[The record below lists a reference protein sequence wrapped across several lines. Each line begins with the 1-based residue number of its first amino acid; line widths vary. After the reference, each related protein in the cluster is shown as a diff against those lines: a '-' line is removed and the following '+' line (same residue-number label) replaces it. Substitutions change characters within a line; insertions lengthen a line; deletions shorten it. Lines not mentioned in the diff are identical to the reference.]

1 MDLLLVRHGESEGNS
16 LGQLQGHVDSPLT
29 PLGRAQA
36 RRVGAWL
43 KAQAPRWAAAYCS
56 PLSRARETAEIITNQ
71 TGYPAALHDDDLREV
86 AAGELEGLNRDQI
99 WKKYPGY
106 ADRKITDLGD
116 FAEFGG
122 EGYDDLQA
130 RVGRFRE
137 RLERRHKP
145 GADVVLVVAH
155 GGLLFQLVKS
165 VVCVPVPRVCIL
177 QWGNCTATLL
187 RFRERRGTFM
197 AEVTW
202 HVPIDLMGMSSGE
215 ESTGVFR

>member
-1 MDLLLVRHGESEGNS
+1 MDLLLVRHGESEGNA
-16 LGQLQGHVDSPLT
+16 LGQLQGHFDSPLT

-36 RRVGAWL
+36 RRAGAWL
-43 KAQAPRWAAAYCS
+43 KAQAPRWAAAYAS
-56 PLSRARETAEIITNQ
+56 PLARARETAAIIASQ
-71 TGYPAALHDDDLREV
+71 TGYSEPTHDDDLREV
-86 AAGELEGLNRDQI
+86 AAGELEGLNREQI

-116 FAEFGG
+116 FSEFGG
-122 EGYDDLQA
+122 EGYDDVQGRIRRMLGRIEA
-130 RVGRFRE
+130 RHR
-137 RLERRHKP
+137 P
-145 GADVVLVVAH
+145 GSDVVLVVAH

-187 RFRERRGTFM
+187 RFRERRGAFM

-202 HVPIDLMGMSSGE
+202 HVPIELMGGGSGE